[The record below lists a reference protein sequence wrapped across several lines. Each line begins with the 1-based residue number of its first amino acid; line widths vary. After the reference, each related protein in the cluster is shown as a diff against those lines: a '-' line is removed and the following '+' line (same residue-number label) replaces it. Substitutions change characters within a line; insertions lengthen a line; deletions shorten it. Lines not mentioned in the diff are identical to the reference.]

1 MNSLDRMMEFLV
13 AGVFLCIGVGKIL
26 QYRRRP
32 KALGAEQLRLP
43 LGLPYGCI
51 IVVGLFEI
59 AAALVLVMPFGPWPQ
74 ATLVR
79 LAAAVLAFLSVAAG
93 IYHVRR
99 QESAAPAVALFLLT
113 MFVFVGRWQ

>member
-1 MNSLDRMMEFLV
+1 M
-13 AGVFLCIGVGKIL
+13 
-26 QYRRRP
+26 
-32 KALGAEQLRLP
+32 RLP
-43 LGLPYGCI
+43 LGLPYGAI

-59 AAALVLVMPFGPWPQ
+59 ALASALLAPFGPWPQ

-79 LAAAVLAFLSVAAG
+79 LAAAGLALLSVAAG

-113 MFVFVGRWQ
+113 MFVFIGRWQ